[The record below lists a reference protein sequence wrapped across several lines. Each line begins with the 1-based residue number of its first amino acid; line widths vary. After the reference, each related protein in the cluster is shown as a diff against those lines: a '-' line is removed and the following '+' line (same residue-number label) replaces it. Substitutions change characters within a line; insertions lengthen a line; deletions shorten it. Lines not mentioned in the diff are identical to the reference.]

1 MNYPS
6 AIDQFFSEEKKGECG
21 NDEFELGNLHRKI
34 IKCKFCVNG
43 ECHYTGEC
51 KRRNNPGYF
60 DGWDWA

>member
-1 MNYPS
+1 MRYPS
-6 AIDQFFSEEKKGECG
+6 AIDRFFSEEKKGECG

-51 KRRNNPGYF
+51 KRRDNPGYF